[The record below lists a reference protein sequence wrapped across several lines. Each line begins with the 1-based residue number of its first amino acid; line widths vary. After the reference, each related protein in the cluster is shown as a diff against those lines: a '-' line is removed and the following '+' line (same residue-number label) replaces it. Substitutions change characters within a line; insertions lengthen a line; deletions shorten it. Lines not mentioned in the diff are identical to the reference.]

1 MVTALGCFG
10 GDFNIDNGFL
20 LSFSYKLSD
29 LLSDKFSGL
38 CMEPRKTRP
47 EVPMRAGATPRTF
60 WAAESR
66 KSGVAPAQFGD
77 FFCVTFLFLVS
88 LISSFSRDLCGTQGE
103 EDGEDEAEV
112 RNSYLLHLLRPN
124 SHRAHRRKFL
134 VELSDPRFTLGTE
147 PCTKVGSLQ
156 LNTVPFR
163 GHFAHSAVHNSLLS
177 EHLLVRQGESE
188 GDGQGEQALSCT
200 VHLHALQIAIEA
212 L

>member
-60 WAAESR
+60 WAVEIQ
-66 KSGVAPAQFGD
+66 KSVVAPAQFGD

-88 LISSFSRDLCGTQGE
+88 LISLFSRDLCGSQGE
-103 EDGEDEAEV
+103 EDGEDEAEA

-124 SHRAHRRKFL
+124 SHRAQRRKFL
-134 VELSDPRFTLGTE
+134 VGLERP
-147 PCTKVGSLQ
+147 
-156 LNTVPFR
+156 TV
-163 GHFAHSAVHNSLLS
+163 HFWARNRVQKWGRSSPTRCHSAAILHI
-177 EHLLVRQGESE
+177 
-188 GDGQGEQALSCT
+188 LSCAT
-200 VHLHALQIAIEA
+200 LSCLGICSFARVNARVTDRVNRLFCAPFTFTRCK
-212 L
+212 